1 MLEHRLAEPVLA
13 LVWDGAGLGDDG
25 TIWGGEALVVD
36 RDRFRRHAHLRT
48 FPLPGGTRAMRDPVL
63 PLVGLAAEAF
73 GAQADAWLA
82 EIGLAEPAVSQALAV
97 ARRPALVR
105 RTSSI
110 GRLFD
115 GVAALLGIRRRPG
128 YEAAAAML
136 LEARA
141 EEARADVLDPYP
153 FPLSPPEP
161 GSPAVLD
168 FAPLLQAIAADRA
181 AGASVGGCAAR
192 FHETLAVAAV
202 AQAAGA
208 GRDRV
213 VLSGGCFQNRR
224 LARRVRARLEDA
236 GFRVHSP
243 RLLPANDGGLSSGQA
258 AVAAWR
264 LERGSGA

>member
-1 MLEHRLAEPVLA
+1 M
-13 LVWDGAGLGDDG
+13 
-25 TIWGGEALVVD
+25 
-36 RDRFRRHAHLRT
+36 
-48 FPLPGGTRAMRDPVL
+48 
-63 PLVGLAAEAF
+63 
-73 GAQADAWLA
+73 
-82 EIGLAEPAVSQALAV
+82 
-97 ARRPALVR
+97 
-105 RTSSI
+105 

-141 EEARADVLDPYP
+141 EEARADVVEPYP
-153 FPLSPPEP
+153 LPLSPRDARRPR
-161 GSPAVLD
+161 GAR
-168 FAPLLQAIAADRA
+168 FRA
-181 AGASVGGCAAR
+181 APASHRGRSRRGCVRRAVCAAR

-224 LARRVRARLEDA
+224 LARRVRARLEAA
-236 GFRVHSP
+236 GFSVHAP

-264 LERGSGA
+264 LERGSRA

>member
-1 MLEHRLAEPVLA
+1 M
-13 LVWDGAGLGDDG
+13 
-25 TIWGGEALVVD
+25 
-36 RDRFRRHAHLRT
+36 
-48 FPLPGGTRAMRDPVL
+48 
-63 PLVGLAAEAF
+63 
-73 GAQADAWLA
+73 
-82 EIGLAEPAVSQALAV
+82 SQALAV

-105 RTSSI
+105 RTSSM

-115 GVAALLGIRRRPG
+115 GVAALLGVRRRPG

-141 EEARADVLDPYP
+141 EEARADVVEPYP
-153 FPLSPPEP
+153 LPLSPPDP
-161 GSPAVLD
+161 GAPAVLD

-181 AGASVGGCAAR
+181 AGASVAGCAAR

-224 LARRVRARLEDA
+224 LARRVRARLEAA
-236 GFRVHSP
+236 GFSVHAP

-264 LERGSGA
+264 LERGSRA

>member
-1 MLEHRLAEPVLA
+1 M
-13 LVWDGAGLGDDG
+13 
-25 TIWGGEALVVD
+25 
-36 RDRFRRHAHLRT
+36 
-48 FPLPGGTRAMRDPVL
+48 
-63 PLVGLAAEAF
+63 
-73 GAQADAWLA
+73 
-82 EIGLAEPAVSQALAV
+82 
-97 ARRPALVR
+97 
-105 RTSSI
+105 

-128 YEAAAAML
+128 YEAAAAMQ

-141 EEARADVLDPYP
+141 EEARTDDVGPYP
-153 FPLSPPEP
+153 LPLSPPAAA
-161 GSPAVLD
+161 GPAVLD
-168 FAPLLQAIAADRA
+168 FAPLLQAIAVDRA
-181 AGASVGGCAAR
+181 AGASVGACAAR

-224 LARRVRARLEDA
+224 LARRVRARLEGA
-236 GFRVHSP
+236 GFSVHAP